1 MAAVIELEGLPATD
15 RVDILREHMLT
26 ARIPLELRPYPGLD
40 IRVRSFVAD
49 FGDIQLLSVRA
60 AGGQIERTARL
71 AQDASI
77 PSLLISVVE
86 SGTTLLAQAGRVARL
101 RAGDMV
107 LYTSS
112 EPYVIRFAPGTVR
125 LTYQVPI
132 DRLGLP
138 RRLIRS
144 RVARALDPH
153 ETLVSVTSAFL
164 ARAASVARGA
174 SAEERV
180 ALQQPIIELVRA
192 LLTVSVADERPG
204 RDALGSSLGVRMAEY
219 LEARISDSDLSAASI
234 AAEFGISERYVYLV
248 LSRMGISLG
257 DWVRT
262 RRLELAAAA
271 LAKDTSGLLSI
282 SSVAYRWGFADH
294 AHFSRAF
301 RAHLGM
307 TPTEWRRQSANQ
319 GTR

>member
-15 RVDILREHMLT
+15 RVDILREHML
-26 ARIPLELRPYPGLD
+26 AGRIPLELRPYPGLE
-40 IRVRSFVAD
+40 IRVRSFIAD
-49 FGDIQLLSVRA
+49 FGDIQMLSVRA
-60 AGGQIERTARL
+60 AGGEIERTARL
-71 AQDASI
+71 AQDASV

-86 SGTTLLAQAGRVARL
+86 SGTTVLAQAGRLARL

-112 EPYVIRFAPGTVR
+112 EPYLIRFTPGAVR
-125 LTYQVPI
+125 TTYQVPI
-132 DRLGLP
+132 ERLGLP
-138 RRLIRS
+138 YRLVRS
-144 RVARALDPH
+144 QVARTLDPR

-164 ARAASVARGA
+164 ARAASAVWGS
-174 SAEERV
+174 SAEERA

-192 LLTVSVADERPG
+192 LLTVSVANESFG
-204 RDALGSSLGVRMAEY
+204 RDALASSLGMRMAEF
-219 LEARISDSDLSAASI
+219 LEARISDLDLSAGTI

-262 RRLELAAAA
+262 RRIELAAAA
-271 LAKDTSGLLSI
+271 LAQDTRGLLSI

-301 RAHLGM
+301 RAQIGV
-307 TPTEWRRQSANQ
+307 TPTEWRRRSAAQ